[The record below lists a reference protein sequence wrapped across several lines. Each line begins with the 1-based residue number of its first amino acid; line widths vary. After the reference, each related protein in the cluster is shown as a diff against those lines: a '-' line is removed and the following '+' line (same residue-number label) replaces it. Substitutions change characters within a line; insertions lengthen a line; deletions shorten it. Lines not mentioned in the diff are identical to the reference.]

1 MQKNPILGIIGN
13 VGPEADEVLQR
24 LIRLE
29 AMAHGASKDQDFLS
43 MIVVKNPE
51 ITDRTLAIFE
61 GGKSPAI
68 GIIDSCNIL
77 QACGIYLAALPSNTS
92 HYFKHE
98 YQAGTPVYVID
109 IIALTLTHI
118 NALGATKV
126 GLLATTPTINT
137 GLFAITINAKD
148 APTAE
153 HGPVYIA
160 PQADIQ
166 EAFVQS
172 AIYGSLDPSGRHDR
186 RQPDGLKSGQTKKA
200 IARLGVA
207 ITSMIEEESVDTFIT
222 GCTEVSIIVDQL
234 RQAFPSCAFIDP
246 MECLAKYAY
255 RIAGEV
261 SDMLT
266 RSDDIP
272 EIELQAAL
280 DDHTLTAAYVAG
292 KMRASL
298 A

>member
-1 MQKNPILGIIGN
+1 MQNKPILGIIGN

-29 AMAHGASKDQDFLS
+29 AMAHGASKDQDFLP

-61 GGKSPAI
+61 GGISPAV
-68 GIIDSCNIL
+68 GIIDSCKIL
-77 QACGIYLAALPSNTS
+77 QSCGIYLAALPSNTS

-98 YQAGTPVYVID
+98 YQAGTPVYIID
-109 IIALTLTHI
+109 IIALTVAHI
-118 NALGATKV
+118 NASGATKV

-137 GLFAITINAKD
+137 GLFATTVHGKD
-148 APTAE
+148 VLAAGN
-153 HGPVYIA
+153 GPVYIA

-166 EAFVQS
+166 EAYVQS
-172 AIYGSLDPSGRHDR
+172 AIYGSLDASGRHDR
-186 RQPDGLKSGQTKKA
+186 RQSDGLKSGQITLA
-200 IARLGVA
+200 IARLEVA
-207 ITSMIEEESVDTFIT
+207 INRMIEEEGVDTFIT

-234 RQAFPSCAFIDP
+234 REAFPNCTFIDP

-255 RIAGEV
+255 RVAGEV
-261 SDMLT
+261 SNIL
-266 RSDDIP
+266 SGIDDIP

-280 DDHTLTAAYVAG
+280 DDPTLTAAYVAG
-292 KMRASL
+292 KIRASL
-298 A
+298 V